1 MEEYAPRG
9 NRLGPKERYRC
20 PPKWRTLRQHS
31 GKASRRHENERAPD
45 KSGPA
50 GMNLKEYRKKRN
62 FDATPEPPG
71 REAVEG
77 QEPLSFVVHKHLA
90 SHLHFDLRLELDGVL
105 KSWALPKEP
114 SLDPAEKKLA
124 IMVEEHPFDYR
135 TFEGVIPEGNYGAG
149 TVMIWDR
156 GTYHAVG
163 HATRRE
169 TEEALRQGLGRGH
182 ISFVLNG
189 QRLKGEFAL
198 VKLKRAEDNSWLLI
212 KKSDAFA
219 HTGGIPHA
227 DTSVASGLTMEEIA
241 MDAFDPASTAVHGQD
256 HGRESSRHNETE
268 EQRKRRG
275 KLLAIND
282 VKVDLT
288 NLDKVLWPEEG
299 YTKGDM
305 IAYYRSVAPFIL
317 PYLQDR
323 PESLHR
329 HPDGVAAP
337 GFFQKNVDHT
347 VPGWVETLAVHSVSK
362 GNDVTYLLCQDEAT
376 LVYMAN
382 LGCIEINPWH
392 ARAGR
397 LDTPDYMVLDLDPLD
412 IPFDEVVRVA
422 LVTHDVLVEI
432 GAAGFCKTSGAT
444 GLHVYVPLGARYS
457 HDQATQL
464 ARLVNSLVHGRL
476 PRTTS
481 IERDPEKRRGK
492 VYLDFLQNGYGQT
505 LAAPYCLRPRKGAP
519 VSTPLMWEEVRDSL
533 DPTRFTIETMMARLR
548 KVGDLWKD
556 VLGPGIDMEQCVSRL
571 DDMMRQ

>member
-1 MEEYAPRG
+1 
-9 NRLGPKERYRC
+9 
-20 PPKWRTLRQHS
+20 
-31 GKASRRHENERAPD
+31 
-45 KSGPA
+45 
-50 GMNLKEYRKKRN
+50 MNLKEYWKKGD

-71 REAVEG
+71 TDAAEG
-77 QEPLSFVVHKHLA
+77 QEPLSFVVHKHRA

-105 KSWALPKEP
+105 KSWALPKGP

-124 IMVEEHPFDYR
+124 VMVEDHPFDYR

-156 GTYHAVG
+156 GSYHAVG
-163 HATRRE
+163 HATRLE
-169 TEEALRQGLGRGH
+169 SEEALRQGLGRGH
-182 ISFVLNG
+182 ISFVLDG

-227 DTSVASGLTMEEIA
+227 DTSVASGRTMEEIA
-241 MDAFDPASTAVHGQD
+241 TDASDPASTAVHGQD
-256 HGRESSRHNETE
+256 HGRESDRHDGTG

-275 KLLAIND
+275 RPVAIND

-317 PYLQDR
+317 PYLRDR

-337 GFFQKNVDHT
+337 AFFQKNVDHA
-347 VPGWVETLAVHSVSK
+347 VPGWVETLAVHSRSE
-362 GNDVTYLLCQDEAT
+362 GRDVIYLLCQDEAT
-376 LVYMAN
+376 LLYMAN

-392 ARAGR
+392 ARTGH

-444 GLHVYVPLGARYS
+444 GLHIYVPLGARYS
-457 HDQATQL
+457 PDQATQF
-464 ARLVNSLVHGRL
+464 ARLVNAVVHGRL

-481 IERDPEKRRGK
+481 IERDPEKRKGK

-519 VSTPLMWEEVRDSL
+519 VSTPLAWVEVNESL
-533 DPTRFTIETMMARLR
+533 DPTRFTIETMMARFR
-548 KVGDLWKD
+548 KVGDLWKN
-556 VLGPGIDMEQCVSRL
+556 VLGPGIDMEQCLSRL
-571 DDMMRQ
+571 HDMMRQ